1 MKGRREFIAGLGSA
15 AALPGEFIGGLAALG
30 AAGTSPVLWPHA
42 ALAQLRPVVGYLSP
56 GAQANEAERL
66 TVLRDRSSP
75 PLSGASVLSASRL
88 ESLAPFPLASPAR
101 FSRSIQEPDCRPR
114 RALLHLSYSCATPCG
129 PAMLVTQD
137 PNRK

>member
-66 TVLRDRSSP
+66 TVLRERHERSRSLHDERRP
-75 PLSGASVLSASRL
+75 IYRSTPRRKALSSQISIAGLPMPVASALVAASRT
-88 ESLAPFPLASPAR
+88 A
-101 FSRSIQEPDCRPR
+101 
-114 RALLHLSYSCATPCG
+114 
-129 PAMLVTQD
+129 
-137 PNRK
+137 